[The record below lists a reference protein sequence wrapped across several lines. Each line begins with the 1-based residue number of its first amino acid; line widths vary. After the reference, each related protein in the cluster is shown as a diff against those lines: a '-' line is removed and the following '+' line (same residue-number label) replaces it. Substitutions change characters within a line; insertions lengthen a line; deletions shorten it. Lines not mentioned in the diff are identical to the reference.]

1 MLLHAPC
8 FMKFVKWFI
17 NELNFPAR
25 CRKYGI
31 SLWQCPQFLF
41 IVMGGVI
48 ITAMLATFYIGTRYY
63 DEPGIAALIVMGV
76 TLALFIIGY
85 SITRGFEHLAEAMRM
100 KSEFVS
106 IVSHQLRSPLS
117 NLKWSIE
124 FLMSGRAGHL
134 DMKQLEYVVS
144 LKENTGRM
152 VSLVTDLL
160 KVSQIDQ
167 GTLPLEYAS
176 FSLPD
181 LVRKVIAGFE
191 SYAKAHNA
199 RFDMSIQ
206 ESVSPVYADQEKV
219 KWVLENLVDN
229 AIRYS
234 IGEATVSIAV
244 VSKDSFLHCEVWD
257 TGIGIP
263 FADQKHIFQKFFRSK
278 SVLRYETEG
287 SGLGLYIAKAY
298 IEKMGGK
305 IGFTSRPNK
314 GSTFWFTLPI
324 VKS

>member
-1 MLLHAPC
+1 MP
-8 FMKFVKWFI
+8 FFKWFF

-25 CRKYGI
+25 CRKYGV

-41 IVMGGVI
+41 IVMGVI
-48 ITAMLATFYIGTRYY
+48 IIVSMLATFYVGTRYY
-63 DEPGIAALIVMGV
+63 DEPGIAALIVLGV
-76 TLALFIIGY
+76 TLVLFIIGY
-85 SITRGFEHLAEAMRM
+85 SITRGFEHLAEAARM

-134 DMKQLEYVVS
+134 DVKQLEYVAS

-167 GTLPLEYAS
+167 GTLPLEYAP

-181 LVRKVIAGFE
+181 LARKVIASFE
-191 SYAKAHNA
+191 SYANAHNV

-206 ESVSPVYADQEKV
+206 ESVSDAYADQEKV
-219 KWVLENLVDN
+219 KWVFENLVDN

-234 IGEATVSIAV
+234 AGEATVSIVV
-244 VSKDSFLHCEVWD
+244 VSKNSFLHCEVWD
-257 TGIGIP
+257 TGVGIP
-263 FADQKHIFQKFFRSK
+263 FDDQKHIFQKFFRSK

-287 SGLGLYIAKAY
+287 TGLGLYIAKAY
-298 IEKMGGK
+298 IEKMGGR

-314 GSTFWFTLPI
+314 GSTFWFTLPV
-324 VKS
+324 VK